1 MNELPAVVIT
11 SRLPPLVCGV
21 GTYSWLAHKY
31 RPNDS
36 AAAQFLV
43 VEGAAASRAQ
53 LDWNAITDFHG
64 DPKELTRALDRV
76 GAGEILLHYAGRAY
90 QPYGCPVWLPG
101 VLRKWKVK
109 FPNGRLTIFFHEVP
123 GELPRVSPQFLF
135 AKINARIIR
144 QLATIADAVATNS
157 DNHAAILR
165 KLSGRD
171 TIHWFPVSSNIE
183 LVPSVSE
190 SRVETEFVI
199 FGLPFN
205 RAQTLT
211 LYGSKISEWYE
222 HGLISKLHLIG
233 PETEQFSRGQTELES
248 FSTALVHHGALSESE
263 IAKLLHRV
271 RFALTNV
278 TATTWSK
285 SSSFMAYAAHAC
297 AVVTSEKQ
305 EEVPLCYGIS
315 ADEVGRISGSEIETR
330 TEALTKWYEE
340 NATWPKIAGR
350 LAALSQL
357 NGVVR

>member
-1 MNELPAVVIT
+1 MNALPAVVIT
-11 SRLPPLVCGV
+11 SRLPPLICGV

-31 RPNDS
+31 RPNDLPS
-36 AAAQFLV
+36 AEFLV
-43 VEGAAASRAQ
+43 VEGAAASRAE
-53 LDWNAITDFHG
+53 LDWSAITDFHG
-64 DPKELTRALDRV
+64 DPRELTRALDRI

-90 QPYGCPVWLPG
+90 QSYGCPVWLPG
-101 VLRKWKVK
+101 VLRKWKAK
-109 FPNGRLTIFFHEVP
+109 FPAGRLTVFFHEVP

-135 AKINARIIR
+135 GKINARIIR
-144 QLATIADAVATNS
+144 QLAAIADVVATNS
-157 DNHAAILR
+157 DNHATILR

-183 LVPSVSE
+183 QVPSLSH

-205 RAQTLT
+205 RAQILT
-211 LYGSKISEWYE
+211 SFASKISEWYE
-222 HGLISKLHLIG
+222 DGLLSKLHLIG
-233 PETEQFSRGQTELES
+233 PETEQFAREQTRLES
-248 FSTALVHHGALSESE
+248 FTAAIVHHGALSESE
-263 IAKLLHRV
+263 VAKLLRRV

-278 TATTWSK
+278 TAATWSK

-297 AVVTSEKQ
+297 AVVTIEKHA
-305 EEVPLCYGIS
+305 EVPLFYGIS
-315 ADEVGRISGSEIETR
+315 ATEVGRIAGSEIETR

-340 NATWPKIAGR
+340 NAAWPKTAGR

>member
-1 MNELPAVVIT
+1 MNALPVVVIT
-11 SRLPPLVCGV
+11 SRLPPLICGV

-31 RPNDS
+31 RPDDLPS
-36 AAAQFLV
+36 AQFLV
-43 VEGAAASRAQ
+43 MEGAAASRAQ
-53 LDWNAITDFHG
+53 LDWKAITDFHG

-90 QPYGCPVWLPG
+90 QPYGCPVWLPR
-101 VLRKWKVK
+101 VLRKWKGK

-144 QLATIADAVATNS
+144 HLATIADVVATNS

-183 LVPSVSE
+183 QLPSLSQT
-190 SRVETEFVI
+190 RVETEFVI

-211 LYGSKISEWYE
+211 LFASKISEWYE
-222 HGLISKLHLIG
+222 RGLLSKLHLSSPG
-233 PETEQFSRGQTELES
+233 TEQFARGQTQSES
-248 FSTALVHHGALSESE
+248 FSAALVHHGALSESDV
-263 IAKLLHRV
+263 AKLLRRV

-278 TATTWSK
+278 TSATWSK

-297 AVVTSEKQ
+297 AAVTIEKQ
-305 EEVPLCYGIS
+305 EELPLCYGIS
-315 ADEVGRISGSEIETR
+315 ADEVGEISASEIEAR
-330 TEALTKWYEE
+330 TEAITKWFEE